1 MTGWFQTGSLSS
13 SERTAMLERGDS
25 QDNGDDPN
33 GQCWQRAN
41 SVS

>member
-1 MTGWFQTGSLSS
+1 M
-13 SERTAMLERGDS
+13 MERGDS

-41 SVS
+41 SVSYRFIEVAFLLFLL